1 METKEY
7 TARKIKSA
15 FNKIE
20 KDGKRVTI
28 TTICKLLGHP
38 LTDEEKRLVEIEDT
52 FTMDGRRYKK
62 LV

>member
-38 LTDEEKRLVEIEDT
+38 PHR
-52 FTMDGRRYKK
+52 
-62 LV
+62 